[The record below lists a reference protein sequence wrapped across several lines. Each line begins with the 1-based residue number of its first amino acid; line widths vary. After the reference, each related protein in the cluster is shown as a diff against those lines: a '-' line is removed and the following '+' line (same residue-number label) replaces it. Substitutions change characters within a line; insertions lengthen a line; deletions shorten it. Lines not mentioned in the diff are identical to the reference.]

1 MKTSLLSALLLLG
14 FASAGMAWDWDL
26 DDIYNFK
33 TIIPG
38 AYFPGCLG
46 QAKTDA
52 FMVAL
57 APCYMLSPIPDLDL
71 NWLPTTCDKKR
82 KFKELM
88 QHELCVA
95 DVCRSTNSDASLN
108 ETRIDWIFDQPII
121 ADERE
126 AMKEAIRDCADEA
139 ANFMSDY
146 FEDNFEE
153 SMEDGDLTCSPN
165 IEPIEPVET
174 NIKRVLVSQC
184 VKRTFVNTCGD
195 KLGY

>member
-14 FASAGMAWDWDL
+14 FASSGMAWDWEL
-26 DDIYNFK
+26 SNINNFK
-33 TIIPG
+33 TYIPG

-57 APCYMLSPIPDLDL
+57 APCYTLSPIPDLATD
-71 NWLPTTCDKKR
+71 WLPTTCDKKR

-95 DVCRSTNSDASLN
+95 NVCLSTNSDATLN
-108 ETRIDWIFDQPII
+108 ETRIDWIFDHPII
-121 ADERE
+121 RDERD
-126 AMKEAIRDCADEA
+126 AMKEAIRDCAEGA
-139 ANFMSDY
+139 ATFMDDY

-153 SMEDGDLTCSPN
+153 SMEDGDLTCSPT

-174 NIKRVLVSQC
+174 NVKRVLVSQC
-184 VKRTFVNTCGD
+184 VKRTFVNTCEAV
-195 KLGY
+195 LP